1 MSEASKLLAMTS
13 KEWDEFFDG
22 IAEAMAADFDLQTQD
37 KAKSLDDVLSD
48 EGWLL
53 CVYGTLRKG
62 GYNFEKRKENI
73 KVVAKDLSFKD
84 FEMYDLGGYPAAV
97 PKIDNS
103 IKVDIILITDEDSY
117 REIDYME
124 TAAGYESVSKEIKL
138 MRSMVEPEFRQ
149 HFTTSNEVEKISCRF
164 YKYADSITGCPKI
177 TTNDWLKPSL
187 KHFKVK
193 Y

>member
-1 MSEASKLLAMTS
+1 MSETSRLLAMTS

-22 IAEAMAADFDLQTQD
+22 IAEAMAADFDLQTKD
-37 KAKSLDDVLSD
+37 KPKSLGDALSD

-53 CVYGTLRKG
+53 CVYGTLREG
-62 GYNFEKRKENI
+62 GYNFESRKDNI
-73 KVVAKDLSFKD
+73 KVVAKGISLKD
-84 FEMYDLGGYPAAV
+84 YEMYDLGGFPAAM
-97 PKIDNS
+97 PKLDNS
-103 IKVDIILITDEDSY
+103 IKVDIILVTDEDVY

-124 TAAGYESVSKEIKL
+124 IASGYDSISKEVKL

-149 HFTTSNEVEKISCRF
+149 YFTTTNEIEKIECKF
-164 YKYADSITGCPKI
+164 YKYTESIMGCPKI

-187 KHFKVK
+187 KHFKIK